1 MTRKAQRDHVVAAAL
16 KDLPDGTHAVRRIA
30 ETVHQQHRAPGLAG
44 RNELE
49 AAVVGRIER
58 ELGDDA
64 LRVVA
69 AERERVGFWTGVDPL
84 AQLGEQPVL
93 LLPVRFER
101 FERLGVIAAG
111 FLAQHDSVPCMQLR

>member
-1 MTRKAQRDHVVAAAL
+1 M
-16 KDLPDGTHAVRRIA
+16 
-30 ETVHQQHRAPGLAG
+30 HQQYGAARLTG

-49 AAVVGRIER
+49 AAVVGRIKR

-69 AERERVGFWTGVDPL
+69 AERKRVGFLTGVDPL
-84 AQLGEQPVL
+84 AQLGEQPLL

-101 FERLGVIAAG
+101 FERGRVIAACL
-111 FLAQHDSVPCMQLR
+111 LAQHDSMPCMQLG